1 MAQDDRN
8 IMDRV
13 GKFELTNTHNN
24 LLLITSFC
32 EKCLWRARSMAFA
45 IYETHNLHPNPKG
58 GLIAVPLIHPT
69 LVMHSWKPFAIHDTL
84 MYVHRPG
91 PNGQLGILLI
101 HPALVLHNKK
111 SLYSEEL
118 YPCSGETVVL
128 YTRGF
133 YGI

>member
-1 MAQDDRN
+1 
-8 IMDRV
+8 
-13 GKFELTNTHNN
+13 
-24 LLLITSFC
+24 
-32 EKCLWRARSMAFA
+32 MAFA
-45 IYETHNLHPNPKG
+45 IYDTHNLHPNPKG

-69 LVMHSWKPFAIHDTL
+69 PFAIHDTL

-118 YPCSGETVVL
+118 YPCSGETML
-128 YTRGF
+128 YCIHEGSMGF
-133 YGI
+133 K